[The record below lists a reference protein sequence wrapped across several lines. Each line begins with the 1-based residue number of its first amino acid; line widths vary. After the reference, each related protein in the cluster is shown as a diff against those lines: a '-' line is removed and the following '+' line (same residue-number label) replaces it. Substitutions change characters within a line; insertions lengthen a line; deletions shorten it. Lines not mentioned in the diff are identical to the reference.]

1 MASACFS
8 VIPLGMNQAHTQL
21 SSHENGGYI
30 KSSKYF
36 LSFKDA
42 SNLLCVCCNEK

>member
-1 MASACFS
+1 MASACFP
-8 VIPLGMNQAHTQL
+8 VISLGMNQAHTQL
-21 SSHENGGYI
+21 SNHENGGYL

-42 SNLLCVCCNEK
+42 SNLLCVYCNEK